1 MAGVQTQTRPREED
15 AANEEQH
22 GKADPSLD
30 PVEQIIAQMSRMLDT
45 TTEFTIGRLTTLRD
59 RVDDVMR
66 QHQARQRELLED
78 VERYAQ
84 DCADTVSCEKV
95 MSEALDVMIQQIGRR
110 VPSTVT
116 ALRPRERTRA

>member
-1 MAGVQTQTRPREED
+1 MAAQAQPQARED
-15 AANEEQH
+15 AASEEQH
-22 GKADPSLD
+22 GKVDPALD
-30 PVEQIIAQMSRMLDT
+30 PVEQVVAQMRRMIET
-45 TTEFTIGRLTTLRD
+45 TSEFTVGRLTKLRD
-59 RVDDVMR
+59 SVDDVMR

-84 DCADTVSCEKV
+84 DCADTISCEGV

-116 ALRPRERTRA
+116 ALRPRERARG